1 MTKTTTAE
9 FYIGDIWKLDSFHDH
24 LPEYMLEY
32 GNDIRTYTVEDIRWV
47 DGELVASIVSTEEH
61 GGSDC
66 CGRANVLF
74 SQGGKF
80 FIREVS
86 FGH

>member
-1 MTKTTTAE
+1 MTKTTTAS

-32 GNDIRTYTVEDIRWV
+32 GDDVRTYTVEDIRWV
-47 DGELVASIVSTEEH
+47 GGGFEASVVSTEEH
-61 GGSDC
+61 GGNDC
-66 CGRANVLF
+66 CGGASVLF
-74 SQGGKF
+74 SLNGKF

>member
-1 MTKTTTAE
+1 MNMRIGADL
-9 FYIGDIWKLDSFHDH
+9 YIGELSNLDSFYDQ

-32 GNDIRTYTVEDIRWV
+32 SDLVRTHTVDDVRW
-47 DGELVASIVSTEEH
+47 DSGGLSGRIVSSEDH
-61 GGSDC
+61 GGNDC
-66 CGRANVLF
+66 CGGANVLF
-74 SQGGKF
+74 SYNGKF

>member
-1 MTKTTTAE
+1 MTETTSAS
-9 FYIGDIWKLDSFHDH
+9 FYIGDIWKLDSFSDH

-32 GNDIRTYTVEDIRWV
+32 GDDVRTHTVEDVRWV
-47 DGELVASIVSTEEH
+47 DGELVANIVSTEEH

-66 CGRANVLF
+66 CGGANVLF

>member
-1 MTKTTTAE
+1 MTERTTAS
-9 FYIGDIWKLDSFHDH
+9 FYIGDIWKLDSLHDH

-32 GNDIRTYTVEDIRWV
+32 GEDVRTHTVENILWEG
-47 DGELVASIVSTEEH
+47 GELEASIVSTEEH
-61 GGSDC
+61 GGNDC
-66 CGRANVLF
+66 CGGASVLF
-74 SQGGKF
+74 SHKGKF